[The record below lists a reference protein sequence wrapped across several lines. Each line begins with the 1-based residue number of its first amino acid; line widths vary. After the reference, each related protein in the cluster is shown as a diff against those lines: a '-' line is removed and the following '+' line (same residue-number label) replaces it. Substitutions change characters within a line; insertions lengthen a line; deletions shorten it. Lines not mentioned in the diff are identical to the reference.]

1 MAVGRY
7 ITASCF
13 LICISR
19 YMAHKIHNTGD
30 DTNVHCSCV
39 DFKQIAD
46 PSLVAVKADSELHL
60 PVLKYE

>member
-1 MAVGRY
+1 
-7 ITASCF
+7 
-13 LICISR
+13 
-19 YMAHKIHNTGD
+19 MAHKIHNTGD